1 MVQGKASTPE
11 GRSPL
16 DQSILEQVC
25 LRQAAA
31 LNQFFDHFYDRVY
44 GYLAIMLRDR
54 TLAEDLT
61 QDAFLRIHRGIDRLD
76 PRRDPTGWVFTVVTN
91 TVRDYWRSKEHKAKT
106 RQATLDRPED
116 LPLVDKAPSAADS
129 LEQHDTARAI
139 GQALAELSDADR
151 EVILLRNYEG
161 LSSTD
166 VAHMLDLKPEAV
178 RQRHSRAVARLSK
191 VYKQMIDEDRKDR

>member
-1 MVQGKASTPE
+1 MDRPDASTPAE
-11 GRSPL
+11 SSPL
-16 DQSILEQVC
+16 ERRILEQVC
-25 LRQAAA
+25 LRQTDA
-31 LNQFFDHFYDRVY
+31 LNRFFDHFYDRVY

-91 TVRDYWRSKEHKAKT
+91 TVRDYWRSKEHKAKAK
-106 RQATLDRPED
+106 QATLDKPED
-116 LPLVDKAPSAADS
+116 LPVVDTTPTAAES

-139 GQALAELSDADR
+139 GMALAELSEADR

-161 LSSTD
+161 LSPTD
-166 VAHMLDLKPEAV
+166 IAHMLDLKPEAV
-178 RQRHSRAVARLSK
+178 RQRHSRAVTRLGQ
-191 VYKQMIDEDRKDR
+191 VYKKIHGQEPEG